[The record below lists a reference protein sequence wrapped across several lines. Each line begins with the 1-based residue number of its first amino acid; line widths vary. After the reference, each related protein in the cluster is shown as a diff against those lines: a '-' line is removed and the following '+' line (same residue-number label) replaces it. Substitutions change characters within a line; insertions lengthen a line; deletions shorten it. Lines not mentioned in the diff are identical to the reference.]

1 MPDGKSTLKK
11 ESPRKFL
18 LSGLLGA
25 PGAIRTR
32 GLPLRSFDERLQRRI
47 MASHVFLKTPYVMGI
62 LEIEF
67 HTQSHAIP

>member
-1 MPDGKSTLKK
+1 MAAKRKK
-11 ESPRKFL
+11 GTAENPRKIGGF
-18 LSGLLGA
+18 GV
-25 PGAIRTR
+25 PGAVRTP

-47 MASHVFLKTPYVMGI
+47 MASHLLLKTPYVMGI